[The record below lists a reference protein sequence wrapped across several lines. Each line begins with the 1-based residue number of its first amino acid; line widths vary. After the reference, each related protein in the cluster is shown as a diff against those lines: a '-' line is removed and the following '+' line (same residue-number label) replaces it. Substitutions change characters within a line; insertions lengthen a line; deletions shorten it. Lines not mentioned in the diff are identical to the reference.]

1 MLHWYVPSN
10 GVLARQLGEGR
21 LGGGDI
27 LALTVTTQLVAAG
40 LVMSSPGTE
49 PARAAMVA
57 ETMVCTM
64 ATISPSAVAKGGIC
78 L

>member
-1 MLHWYVPSN
+1 MLHWYVPTN
-10 GVLARQLGEGR
+10 RVLAHQLGEGR

-40 LVMSSPGTE
+40 LMMANPATE